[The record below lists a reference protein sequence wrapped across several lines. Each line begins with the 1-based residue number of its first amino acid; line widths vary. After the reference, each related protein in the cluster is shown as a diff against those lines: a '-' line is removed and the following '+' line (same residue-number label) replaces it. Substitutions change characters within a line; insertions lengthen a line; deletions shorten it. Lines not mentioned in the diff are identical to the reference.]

1 MRVKSS
7 DFATLYNE
15 AHASMLKFL
24 DFLDE
29 EQHSNTQ
36 GIRELDE
43 VKLRTLS
50 KEVIL
55 KVQEMASIQEAT
67 EKRRGIRIIN

>member
-15 AHASMLKFL
+15 AHASMTKFL

-29 EQHSNTQ
+29 EQHSNVQ

-43 VKLRTLS
+43 VKLRTIA
-50 KEVIL
+50 KEVKL
-55 KVQEMASIQEAT
+55 KVDELAAIKEASG
-67 EKRRGIRIIN
+67 KRVGIAHRS

>member
-1 MRVKSS
+1 MKVKSS

-29 EQHSNTQ
+29 EQHSNAQ

-67 EKRRGIRIIN
+67 EKRRGLRVLN